1 MAKLQPNR
9 NFLGTKLVEAGVI
22 TQEQLEEALR
32 SQVIRDGDKGL
43 LGRTLVR
50 LGYCSEDDIARAMA
64 ERAGVPYVSL
74 ESYPVDSS
82 AMSLISP
89 EVARRYR
96 ALPVGFDNG
105 RLVVAMMRP
114 TDVIALD
121 DLRILTGYEIQ
132 PVVVPDSELESAIER
147 FSRTN
152 SEVESAPEDEQQA
165 PEIVAGPE
173 ESADKPAVNLANLIF
188 SQAVNAGASDIHI
201 DPQEKAIRV
210 RFRLDGV
217 LHDIMHPPRRLH
229 PALVSRIKVLAN
241 MDIADRRV
249 PQDGRMT
256 LKIEGKTVDVRVAS
270 LPAAYGEK
278 LTLRLLD
285 RSAKLITLEELGF
298 SQDVLGDFEEF
309 LRLPY
314 GFILVTGPTGSGKST
329 TLYAALAA
337 LNSAEKNIITV
348 EDPVEYRLD
357 GLNQIQINPKA
368 GLTFATGLRSILRSD
383 PDIVMI
389 GEIRDQETARI
400 AVESALTGHLVLS
413 TLHTND
419 AAGAITRLSDMG
431 IEPFLTASSLVCVLA
446 QRLVRKLC
454 PNCKE
459 QYSLSPE
466 EQASIPDFPV
476 DASGGPVHV
485 YRPKGCLRC
494 SKTGYKGRTGVYEL
508 LRVTEPIRRLT
519 LQRRSASEI
528 KDQAISEGMTTLR
541 RDGMM
546 KVKQGITSLEE
557 VMRVIV

>member
-1 MAKLQPNR
+1 MAKLQPSR
-9 NFLGTKLVEAGVI
+9 NFLGTKLVEAGII
-22 TQEQLEEALR
+22 TQDQLEEALK

-43 LGRTLVR
+43 LGRTLVK
-50 LGYCSEDDIARAMA
+50 LGYCSEDDIARVMA
-64 ERAGVPYVSL
+64 ERAGVPFVSL
-74 ESYPVDSS
+74 ESYTIDSA
-82 AMSLISP
+82 AMSLVSP

-96 ALPVGFDNG
+96 ALPIGFDNG

-132 PVVVPDSELESAIER
+132 PVVVPDSELESAIDR

-152 SEVESAPEDEQQA
+152 SDVETAPEDEQQA
-165 PEIVAGPE
+165 PEIVTGPE
-173 ESADKPAVNLANLIF
+173 ESADKPAVSLANLIF

-201 DPQEKAIRV
+201 DPQEKSMRV

-217 LHDIMHPPRRLH
+217 LHDIMQPPRRLH

-256 LKIEGKTVDVRVAS
+256 LRIEGKTVDVRVAS

-285 RSAKLITLEELGF
+285 RSAKLITLEKLGF
-298 SQDVLGDFEEF
+298 SRQVLGAFEEF
-309 LRLPY
+309 LCLPY

-337 LNSAEKNIITV
+337 LNSVEKNIITV

-357 GLNQIQINPKA
+357 GLNQIQVNPKA
-368 GLTFATGLRSILRSD
+368 GLTFANGLRSILRSD

-459 QYSLSPE
+459 EYSLSPE
-466 EQASIPDFPV
+466 ELANIPDFPA
-476 DASGGPVHV
+476 DPAGGPVRL

-494 SKTGYKGRTGVYEL
+494 SRTGYKGRTGVYEL

-528 KDQAISEGMTTLR
+528 KDQAISEGMVTLR
-541 RDGMM
+541 RDGML

-557 VMRVIV
+557 IMRVIV